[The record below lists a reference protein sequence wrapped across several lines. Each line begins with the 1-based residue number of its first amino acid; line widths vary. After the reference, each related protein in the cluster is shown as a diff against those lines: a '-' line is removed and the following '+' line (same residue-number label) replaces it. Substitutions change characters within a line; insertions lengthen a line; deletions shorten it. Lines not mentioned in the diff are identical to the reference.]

1 MNYLLESRA
10 FHESIAINQLTSGQV
25 ALWHALLDINNKTGW
40 KTWFTVP
47 NSVLMLY
54 SGLHS
59 VNGVHNA
66 RNVLKQKGYID
77 FKPNGTK
84 ATKYR
89 LISLTMSYSDRAGVI
104 DSDRGSDIDRVI
116 DSDRDRVTLYKQNKT
131 KQNKDINQSKLNARV
146 REDSHIPIF
155 KLNEEA
161 KQDV

>member
-1 MNYLLESRA
+1 MNYLLESRT
-10 FHESIAINQLTSGQV
+10 FFESIAINQLTSGQV
-25 ALWHALLDINNKTGW
+25 ALWYTLLNINNKAGW

-84 ATKYR
+84 ATRYHI
-89 LISLTMSYSDRAGVI
+89 ISSTMSPSDRAGDI
-104 DSDRGSDIDRVI
+104 DSDRGSDIDSDRG
-116 DSDRDRVTLYKQNKT
+116 SDRDGVTLDKLNKT
-131 KQNKDINQSKLNARV
+131 KQNIYTNQSKLNAPA
-146 REDSHIPIF
+146 REEKTIPIF
-155 KLNEEA
+155 KLNGR
-161 KQDV
+161 

>member
-10 FHESIAINQLTSGQV
+10 FFESIAINSLTSGQI
-25 ALWHALLDINNKTGW
+25 ALWGALLNINNKTGW

-54 SGLHS
+54 SGLRS

-84 ATKYR
+84 ATKYH
-89 LISLTMSYSDRAGVI
+89 LISLTMSPSDRAVVI
-104 DSDRGSDIDRVI
+104 DSDRDSDIDGVI

-131 KQNKDINQSKLNARV
+131 KQNIYTKQSKLNART
-146 REDSHIPIF
+146 REKKPIPIF
-155 KLNEEA
+155 TLQGSDKNG
-161 KQDV
+161 